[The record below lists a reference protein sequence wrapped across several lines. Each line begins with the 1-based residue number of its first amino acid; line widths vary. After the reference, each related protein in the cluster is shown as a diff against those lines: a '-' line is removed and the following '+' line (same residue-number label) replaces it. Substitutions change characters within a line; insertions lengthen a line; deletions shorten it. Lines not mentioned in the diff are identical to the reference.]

1 MRISDWS
8 SDVCSS
14 DLVHQ
19 PQAVAVAVEGD
30 AEVAALPQHGFL
42 KLPQVL
48 GHRGNGMVIG
58 KAAVDL
64 RIEQDVFAAKARGD
78 RCPGLAHRAVPGIP
92 RDLQHPPARAA
103 PTDARPRYEERLVG
117 KAGAGTYKIRGEP
130 QP

>member
-14 DLVHQ
+14 DLDARPAVHQ

-30 AEVAALPQHGFL
+30 AEVAALPQHGIL

-48 GHRGNGMVIG
+48 GHRGIGMMIG

-64 RIEQDVFAAKARGD
+64 RVQQKVLAGKARGD
-78 RCPGLAHRAVPGIP
+78 RCHGLAHCRSEEHTSALQSLMRIAYAVFCLKKKQTHISI
-92 RDLQHPPARAA
+92 D
-103 PTDARPRYEERLVG
+103 
-117 KAGAGTYKIRGEP
+117 
-130 QP
+130 

>member
-48 GHRGNGMVIG
+48 GHRGIGMVIG

-64 RIEQDVFAAKARGD
+64 RIEQDVFAGKARGD
-78 RCPGLAHRAVPGIP
+78 RSEQRRVGTAIVSTGRARFLPY
-92 RDLQHPPARAA
+92 H
-103 PTDARPRYEERLVG
+103 
-117 KAGAGTYKIRGEP
+117 
-130 QP
+130 